1 MRVSSTK
8 ILHAFHGGRA
18 LDGAALKLL
27 DDGGGDLLGGVAP
40 LHGRTRLERFLH
52 RISDLLRMEFRRAPV
67 ALDDGLD
74 HNFLHPFF
82 DAAVASYSHR
92 FIAALPTTTCRSAA
106 MFSLPL
112 PFAITKGVDPLFAFV
127 FSTGFPQVIH
137 HRNHNILC
145 FAVPRADTYS
155 TRETVRV
162 QSNKMCFSAPEKNRI
177 NFDVWSMSRLK
188 VVNDVGSRENRLRLK
203 RDLQAVGARLMGSWG
218 ATDRASR
225 TSRARGRAGRA
236 AGSPRPAA

>member
-1 MRVSSTK
+1 MAAQAWNDFSTASAIFSGWNSAVRPSRLMMVLTITSTSFLSSTRLSRR
-8 ILHAFHGGRA
+8 I
-18 LDGAALKLL
+18 
-27 DDGGGDLLGGVAP
+27 
-40 LHGRTRLERFLH
+40 RTR
-52 RISDLLRMEFRRAPV
+52 
-67 ALDDGLD
+67 
-74 HNFLHPFF
+74 FF
-82 DAAVASYSHR
+82 
-92 FIAALPTTTCRSAA
+92 AALPTTTCRSAA

-112 PFAITKGVDPLFAFV
+112 PLRDYQGGRPSFRFCFP
-127 FSTGFPQVIH
+127 TGFPQVIH

-155 TRETVRV
+155 TRESVRV

-218 ATDRASR
+218 ATDR
-225 TSRARGRAGRA
+225 
-236 AGSPRPAA
+236 